1 MAAPQR
7 FRILLTARLLLHY
20 REHTLYLMQTK
31 GNGGGYTL
39 PGGGIE
45 GEEFAKE
52 GLIREA
58 FEEVGIVVSKKSL
71 KLVHVMHKRLKSTI
85 EIIFFYNA
93 TKWKNDP
100 EVKEL
105 EKFSKCVWLPD
116 DEPPMRLPAV
126 IKAAMADIAVDKIY
140 SQFPT
145 KEMKKKKAEK
155 LALPKKIEKISKKT
169 EKKVASKTEL
179 IKGNIVEKES
189 IFI

>member
-1 MAAPQR
+1 MATPQR

-58 FEEVGIVVSKKSL
+58 FEEIGIVISKKSL
-71 KLVHVMHKRLKSTI
+71 KLVHVMHKRLKSTV
-85 EIIFFYNA
+85 EIIFFYKA
-93 TKWKNDP
+93 FKWKNEP

-105 EKFSKCVWLPD
+105 DKFSKCVWLPN
-116 DEPPMRLPAV
+116 DEPPKRLPAV
-126 IKAAMADIAVDKIY
+126 IKAAMSDIAVDKIY

-155 LALPKKIEKISKKT
+155 LALPKKIEKVAKKT
-169 EKKVASKTEL
+169 EKKTTSKVDS
-179 IKGNIVEKES
+179 IDKNVVEKEVV
-189 IFI
+189 FI

>member
-1 MAAPQR
+1 MATPQR

-58 FEEVGIVVSKKSL
+58 FEEVGIVISKKSL
-71 KLVHVMHKRLKSTI
+71 KLVHVMHKRLKSTV
-85 EIIFFYNA
+85 EIIFFYKA
-93 TKWKNDP
+93 TKWKNEP

-116 DEPPMRLPAV
+116 DEPPKRLPAV
-126 IKAAMADIAVDKIY
+126 IKAAMTDIAVDKIY

-145 KEMKKKKAEK
+145 KEMKKKKTEK
-155 LALPKKIEKISKKT
+155 LALPKKIEKTSKKT
-169 EKKVASKTEL
+169 EKKATSKTEL
-179 IKGNIVEKES
+179 IKENLVEKES
-189 IFI
+189 MFT

>member
-1 MAAPQR
+1 MATPQR
-7 FRILLTARLLLHY
+7 FRILMTARLLLHY

-58 FEEVGIVVSKKSL
+58 FEEVGIVLSKKSL
-71 KLVHVMHKRLKSTI
+71 KLVHVMHKRLKSTV
-85 EIIFFYNA
+85 EIIFFFKA

-105 EKFSKCVWLPD
+105 DKFSKCVWLPD
-116 DEPPMRLPAV
+116 DEPPKRLPAV
-126 IKAAMADIAVDKIY
+126 IKAAMADIAAEKVF

-155 LALPKKIEKISKKT
+155 LTLPKKLEKVSKKMDKKVT
-169 EKKVASKTEL
+169 LKPELVEKKA
-179 IKGNIVEKES
+179 VEKES
-189 IFI
+189 IVI